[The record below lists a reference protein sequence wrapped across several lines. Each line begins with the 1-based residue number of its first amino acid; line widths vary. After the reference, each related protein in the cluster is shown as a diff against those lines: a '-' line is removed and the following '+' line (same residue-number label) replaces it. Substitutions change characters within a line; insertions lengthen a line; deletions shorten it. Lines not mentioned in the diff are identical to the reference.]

1 MRVVRIGVRATYGSK
16 VSLEVGHIDRKY
28 LGELYQVA
36 KCESR
41 NMSKPWVDFHYTIGI
56 HEIISKPLVIDATK

>member
-1 MRVVRIGVRATYGSK
+1 MRVVRIGFRATYKLK
-16 VSLEVGHIDRKY
+16 VNFDVCHIDRKY
-28 LGELYQVA
+28 LGELYRVA

-41 NMSKPWVDFHYTIGI
+41 NMSKPWVDFHYAIGI